1 MIQYALDLSRGLLAG
16 ALVLGVGSCGPECPP
31 SPYPRPGEFTV
42 TLPNGD
48 VALMAFG
55 RGEDGKFLTFTLVD
69 DLGRVV
75 EVNYNVTPWDY

>member
-55 RGEDGKFLTFTLVD
+55 RDEDGKFLTFTLVD

-75 EVNYNVTPWDY
+75 EVNYNVTPWNY